1 MSQEPQTTSTMTPS
15 PVELALHYAQF
26 DLLPELQRLFP
37 DIILTCVTERGNIY
51 RVSFSRNG
59 EGVMQRRFL
68 RDHAIKFVER
78 ERERE
83 EMLRAFFHGVEMEG
97 HPIEMVTVR
106 RVMDQPEYQSV
117 RLTTAEDEVVLR
129 FPSQWSFGQVRL
141 LPIPDPL

>member
-1 MSQEPQTTSTMTPS
+1 MSQEPQTTSITNSS

-51 RVSFSRNG
+51 RVSFSRNR

-83 EMLRAFFHGVEMEG
+83 EMLRAFFHGVELEG

-117 RLTTAEDEVVLR
+117 RLATAEDEVMLR
-129 FPSQWSFGQVRL
+129 FPPQWSFGQERL
-141 LPIPDPL
+141 LPIPEPL